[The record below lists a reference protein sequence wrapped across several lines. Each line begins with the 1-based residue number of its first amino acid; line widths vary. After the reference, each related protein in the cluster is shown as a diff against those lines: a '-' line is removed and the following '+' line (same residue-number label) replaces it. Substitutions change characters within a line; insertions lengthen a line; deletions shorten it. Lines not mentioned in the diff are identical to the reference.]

1 MRKLCSVAL
10 GNKGLKMSLERFV
23 KAQEESYKI
32 ALNEVKNGRKKSHWM
47 WYIFP
52 QIIGLGRSSTDQYY
66 AIKSREEAENYL
78 NHPILSKRLI
88 EISEEL
94 LKLDSNNARKIF
106 GSPDNMKLKSSMTLF
121 LKISGNEVFKKVL
134 DKFFNGDLDENTIE
148 ILKKM

>member
-52 QIIGLGRSSTDQYY
+52 QIIGLGRSSTAQYY

-78 NHPILSKRLI
+78 KHPILSKHLI

-121 LKISGNEVFKKVL
+121 LKISGDEVFKKVL